1 MMERSLAE
9 GEVLFFS
16 TDEVLVRTLSA
27 LCGLSGH
34 SHADTRP
41 RLCIADGE
49 ESSRTRC
56 MEVARSHR
64 AAVLLLGGDPIKNT
78 TLPLYHLPRPF
89 LFSDFMDILRQVSAP
104 TPSPAPKASR
114 VSKTPVLV
122 LEAAEWMC
130 WGENRCHLTPAEARV
145 LQILM
150 AYAPNPVSRDALA
163 RVFAGNQGNGV
174 EVYISY
180 LRRKLRQITANVGI
194 VSVRGQGYALLGG
207 ETLQK

>member
-1 MMERSLAE
+1 MMERSFAE

-16 TDEVLVRTLSA
+16 ADAVLWQTLSA

-34 SHADTRP
+34 SCADIRP
-41 RLCIADGE
+41 RLCIADEE

-64 AAVLLLGGDPIKNT
+64 AAVLLLGGDPVKT
-78 TLPLYHLPRPF
+78 ASLPVHHLPRPF
-89 LFSDFMDILRQVSAP
+89 LFSDFMNILRQVSAP
-104 TPSPAPKASR
+104 TPSPAPKTSH
-114 VSKTPVLV
+114 VPKTPILSM
-122 LEAAEWMC
+122 EADGWMC

-150 AYAPNPVSRDALA
+150 ESAPNPVSRDALA
-163 RVFAGNQGNGV
+163 WIFSGNQGNGV

-207 ETLQK
+207 EISQK